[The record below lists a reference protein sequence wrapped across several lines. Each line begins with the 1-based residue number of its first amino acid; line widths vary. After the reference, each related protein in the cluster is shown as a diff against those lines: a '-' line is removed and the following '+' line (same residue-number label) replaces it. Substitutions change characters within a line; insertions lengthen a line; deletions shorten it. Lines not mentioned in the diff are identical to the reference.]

1 MKPVLPVSA
10 SSKRALYLLGLLAAV
25 KAAGLVLLA
34 GAVAAGVA
42 GLASGEPDWRY
53 VLASGALG
61 AVLRSLSIWGTESV
75 SQRAA
80 AGVKD
85 ELRAALTTRV
95 LDDGGNVPGMGR
107 GALSVLITRGLD
119 GLDNYYAKYLPA
131 LVTCAV
137 VPLLVGLRILSADW
151 LSALVVVLT
160 VPLIPLFMVLIGLH
174 TGDKTAQA
182 VDALNRLSDNMLELA
197 RGLPVLVGL
206 GRARAQTRALRDV
219 ADRYRVRTLETLRVA
234 FLSSLALELIA
245 TISVAL
251 VAVVIGVRLVNGSMS
266 LELGLL
272 ALILAPECYQPL
284 RDLGTAH
291 HASEDGLEALNRTNR
306 VLDAPAATPLVAQAP
321 RAGAPGTSG
330 TPDTPGVPAAHPASG
345 ALVVSGLTV
354 SYAGRPRP
362 AVKNLSFSVP
372 AGSIAALTG
381 PSGTGKTSVL
391 EVLAGLRRNGGD
403 TVLAGTVTG
412 LDSAGIAWI
421 PQHPELVED
430 TTAAEIAL
438 YSGLPDK
445 DAGRRAA
452 VKALAAIDSLHL
464 LDTRTADLSPG
475 EQRRVAV
482 ARALARIASQP
493 RVSILLADE
502 PTAHLDRHSA
512 RAVINALAALRGSVT
527 VLLVAHDQA
536 AAAIADRLIPVTA
549 GPVPALA
556 ARTDVPE
563 PPALRMSLADRMP
576 AATGT
581 QGDPDVRPPA
591 TGSGDS
597 AMKSADTIKDAADS
611 AADDPDI
618 AGTPPARQPLWRN
631 LLILRP
637 WSRQFLLA
645 LLLGTG
651 ATLFAVALT
660 ALSGW
665 LIVRAYEQPP
675 ILLLLGAIVGVRFF
689 GIGRSVLRYTER
701 LQLHDAVFR
710 ATNTIRIR
718 LWNGL
723 LQRPEGWRRL
733 ARGGGALERLV
744 GDVDELRDIAPRV
757 VFAPLTGFFT
767 AVAACVA
774 TGLLLPEALP
784 AQILICLVGLV
795 AAPLLALA
803 ADAAARAATVRLQ
816 ARSLAGMA
824 RLLSAAPDLQANNSA
839 GPVFARQQEL
849 EARASAAVRR
859 SAWAQGLANA
869 LTALAC
875 SLGALYMLTRAEN
888 VPATVAAVVVL
899 MQLALIEAF
908 VAVNGSIHQFTAW
921 RTLGDKVLPDLGS
934 DVVAS
939 DDDDDDEAAAGG
951 TANAAAAAGTTTG
964 QAGHGTGTS
973 VALRGITY
981 GYPGTGVPVLRDLDL
996 ELEPGRWLA
1005 VTGPSGSGKS
1015 TLLGVLLGF
1024 LTPQAGTFL
1033 INGVPAGGLPAAERR
1048 MAWCP
1053 QEAHLFDSTLRGNLL
1068 LARDRRHAPTEAEM
1082 MAALTAVGLG
1092 DFLAGLP
1099 EGLDTRVGGGG
1110 HFLSGGQRQ
1119 RLAVARALLT
1129 EADVVLLDEPTAHLD
1144 AAAGEQLMADL
1155 HAGLRGK
1162 SVVVV
1167 THNRADAAWC
1177 TREVVL
1183 GTAAAGIARR

>member
-10 SSKRALYLLGLLAAV
+10 ASRRALYLLGLLAAV

-34 GAVAAGVA
+34 TGVAAGVA
-42 GLASGEPDWRY
+42 GLATGGPDWRW
-53 VLASGALG
+53 VLANGIAG
-61 AVLRSLSIWGTESV
+61 AVLRSVAVWGTETV

-80 AGVKD
+80 AGVKE
-85 ELRAALTTRV
+85 ELRASLTSRV
-95 LDDGGNVPGMGR
+95 LDDGGSAPGMGS

-151 LSALVVVLT
+151 LSALIVVLT
-160 VPLIPLFMVLIGLH
+160 VPLIPVFMILIGLH
-174 TGDKTAQA
+174 TGDKTAAA

-197 RGLPVLVGL
+197 KGLPVLVGL

-219 ADRYRVRTLETLRVA
+219 ADNYRTRTLETLRVA

-291 HASEDGLEALNRTNR
+291 HASEDGLEALKRTNS
-306 VLDAPAATPLVAQAP
+306 VLDAPAAVPLVPANAP
-321 RAGAPGTSG
+321 HREGSAEFPAGTGLT
-330 TPDTPGVPAAHPASG
+330 
-345 ALVVSGLTV
+345 VSGLTIR
-354 SYAGRPRP
+354 YAGRPAP
-362 AVKNLSFSVP
+362 AVSNLSFSVP

-381 PSGTGKTSVL
+381 ASGTGKTSVL
-391 EVLAGLRRNGGD
+391 EALAGLRRSGGD
-403 TVLAGTVTG
+403 TTLEGSVSGVER
-412 LDSAGIAWI
+412 AGIAWI
-421 PQHPELVED
+421 PQHPVLVEE
-430 TTAAEIAL
+430 TAAAEIAL
-438 YSGLPDK
+438 YSGLGNG
-445 DAGRRAA
+445 AEGRRAA
-452 VKALAAIDSLHL
+452 VDALAAIDSLHL
-464 LDTRTADLSPG
+464 LEARTADLSPG

-482 ARALARIASQP
+482 ARALARVASQP
-493 RVSILLADE
+493 QVRILLADE
-502 PTAHLDRHSA
+502 PTAHLDSRSA
-512 RAVINALAALRGSVT
+512 AAVIRALESLRGSVT
-527 VLLVAHDQA
+527 VLLVAHDRA
-536 AAAIADRLIPVTA
+536 AASIADRLIPVGTDA
-549 GPVPALA
+549 FDGPDLSG
-556 ARTDVPE
+556 T
-563 PPALRMSLADRMP
+563 LP
-576 AATGT
+576 AATGA
-581 QGDPDVRPPA
+581 G
-591 TGSGDS
+591 TG
-597 AMKSADTIKDAADS
+597 APLDAAPGSPAAAPDAS
-611 AADDPDI
+611 AVLAPAPAAARWQEELDET
-618 AGTPPARQPLWRN
+618 GTHPVHQPLWKN
-631 LLILRP
+631 LMVLRP

-660 ALSGW
+660 SLSGW
-665 LIVRAYEQPP
+665 LIVRAFEQPP
-675 ILLLLGAIVGVRFF
+675 ILLLLTAIVGVRFF
-689 GIGRSVLRYTER
+689 GIGRSILRYLER

-710 ATNTIRIR
+710 ATNSIRIR

-767 AVAACVA
+767 AVAACIA

-784 AQILICLVGLV
+784 AQIAVCVVGLV
-795 AAPLLALA
+795 IAPLLAHG

-816 ARSLAGMA
+816 SRSMSAMA
-824 RLLSAAPDLQANNSA
+824 RLLSAAPDLAANSSA
-839 GPVFARQQEL
+839 PEVFARQQEL
-849 EARASAAVRR
+849 DARASAAVRR
-859 SAWAQGLANA
+859 SAWAQGFANA

-875 SLGALYMLTRAEN
+875 SLGALYMLTLAES

-908 VAVNGSIHQFTAW
+908 IAVNGSVQQFTAW
-921 RTLGDKVLPDLGS
+921 RTLGDKVLPDLGTD
-934 DVVAS
+934 DVEPLEAPDAEVRAETGNLGEAKPAAS
-939 DDDDDDEAAAGG
+939 GVRAVE
-951 TANAAAAAGTTTG
+951 
-964 QAGHGTGTS
+964 S
-973 VALRGITY
+973 VQLRGVSY
-981 GYPGTGVPVLRDLDL
+981 SYPGQGRPVFKDLDL
-996 ELEPGRWLA
+996 DLYPDSWLA

-1024 LTPQAGTFL
+1024 LVPQEGTFL
-1033 INGVPAGGLPAAERR
+1033 INGTPAAGLPPAARR

-1068 LARDRRHAPTEAEM
+1068 LARDRRQAPSDAEM
-1082 MAALTAVGLG
+1082 AAALDAVGLG
-1092 DFLAGLP
+1092 PFLAGLP
-1099 EGLDTRVGGGG
+1099 DGLDTRVGGGG

-1144 AAAGEQLMADL
+1144 AEAGEQLMADL
-1155 HAGLRGK
+1155 AAGLRGK

-1167 THNRADAAWC
+1167 THNPADAAWC
-1177 TREVVL
+1177 ERTLALDGAVC
-1183 GTAAAGIARR
+1183 AASQG

>member
-1 MKPVLPVSA
+1 MKPVLPVSSA
-10 SSKRALYLLGLLAAV
+10 SRRALYPLGLLAAV

-34 GAVAAGVA
+34 TGVAAGVA
-42 GLASGEPDWRY
+42 GLASGEPDWRW
-53 VLASGALG
+53 VFANGIAG
-61 AVLRSLSIWGTESV
+61 AVLRSLAVWGTETV

-80 AGVKD
+80 AGVKE
-85 ELRAALTTRV
+85 ELRASLTSRA
-95 LDDGGNVPGMGR
+95 LDDGGSVPGMGS

-151 LSALVVVLT
+151 LSAVVVVLT
-160 VPLIPLFMVLIGLH
+160 VPLIPVFMILIGLH
-174 TGDKTAQA
+174 TGDKTAAA

-197 RGLPVLVGL
+197 KGLPVLVGL

-219 ADRYRVRTLETLRVA
+219 AENYRTRTLETLKVA

-251 VAVVIGVRLVNGSMS
+251 VAVVIGVRLVHGSMS

-291 HASEDGLEALNRTNR
+291 HASEDGLEALKRTNA
-306 VLDAPAATPLVAQAP
+306 VLDAPAATPLI
-321 RAGAPGTSG
+321 
-330 TPDTPGVPAAHPASG
+330 PAAADTDAPADTD
-345 ALVVSGLTV
+345 ASGLTGPAAAPAAAALSV
-354 SYAGRPRP
+354 TGLTIRYAGRPRP
-362 AVKNLSFSVP
+362 AVSGLSFDVP

-381 PSGTGKTSVL
+381 SSGSGKTSVL
-391 EVLAGLRRNGGD
+391 ETLAGLRRSGGD
-403 TVLAGTVTG
+403 TTLEGTVTG
-412 LDSAGIAWI
+412 VDRSGIAWI
-421 PQHPELVED
+421 PQHPVLVED
-430 TTAAEIAL
+430 TTLEEIAL
-438 YSGLPDK
+438 YSGLDS
-445 DAGRRAA
+445 AEEGRQAA
-452 VKALAAIDSLHL
+452 ADALAAIGSEHL

-482 ARALARIASQP
+482 ARALARLACQP
-493 RVSILLADE
+493 QVHVLLADE
-502 PTAHLDRHSA
+502 PTAHLDAASA
-512 RAVINALAALRGSVT
+512 AAVIRALDSLRGTVT

-536 AAAIADRLIPVTA
+536 AAAIADRLIPVDA
-549 GPVPALA
+549 GYREAPASDAPAPAVSGAAASAAEDTVAVPAG
-556 ARTDVPE
+556 T
-563 PPALRMSLADRMP
+563 
-576 AATGT
+576 AATFAGT
-581 QGDPDVRPPA
+581 
-591 TGSGDS
+591 
-597 AMKSADTIKDAADS
+597 S
-611 AADDPDI
+611 AAGG
-618 AGTPPARQPLWRN
+618 ATARWQDELAETELHPVHQPLWKN
-631 LLILRP
+631 LLVLRP
-637 WSRQFLLA
+637 WSGQFLLA

-660 ALSGW
+660 SLSGW
-665 LIVRAYEQPP
+665 LIVRASEQPP
-675 ILLLLGAIVGVRFF
+675 ILLLLGVIVGVRFF
-689 GIGRSVLRYTER
+689 GIGRSVLRYLER
-701 LQLHDAVFR
+701 LRLHDAVFR
-710 ATNTIRIR
+710 ATNAIRIR

-767 AVAACVA
+767 AVAACIA
-774 TGLLLPEALP
+774 TGLLLPGALG
-784 AQILICLVGLV
+784 AQILVCVVGLV
-795 AAPLLALA
+795 VAPLAA
-803 ADAAARAATVRLQ
+803 VGADAAARAATVRLQ
-816 ARSLAGMA
+816 SRSMAAMA
-824 RLLSAAPDLQANNSA
+824 RLLEAAPDLEANRSA
-839 GPVFARQQEL
+839 APVFARQQEL
-849 EARASAAVRR
+849 DARASAAVRR

-875 SLGALYMLTRAEN
+875 SFGALYMLTVAGN
-888 VPATVAAVVVL
+888 VSATVAAVVVL

-908 VAVNGSIHQFTAW
+908 VAVNGSIQQFFAW
-921 RTLGDKVLPDLGS
+921 RTLGDKVLPDLGT
-934 DVVAS
+934 DTVEP
-939 DDDDDDEAAAGG
+939 EAESGDPATVPAVE
-951 TANAAAAAGTTTG
+951 T
-964 QAGHGTGTS
+964 
-973 VALRGITY
+973 VELRGISY
-981 GYPGTGVPVLRDLDL
+981 SYPGSDTPVFEDLDL
-996 ELEPGRWLA
+996 DLRPDSWLA

-1024 LTPQAGTFL
+1024 LTPQEGTFR
-1033 INGVPAGGLPAAERR
+1033 INGRAAADLPPAARR

-1082 MAALTAVGLG
+1082 VAALDAVGLG
-1092 DFLAGLP
+1092 PFLAGLP

-1144 AAAGEQLMADL
+1144 AEAGEQLMADL
-1155 HAGLRGK
+1155 AAGLRGK

-1167 THNRADAAWC
+1167 THNPADTVWC
-1177 TREVVL
+1177 DRRLDL
-1183 GTAAAGIARR
+1183 GQPVCAGSHR

>member
-10 SSKRALYLLGLLAAV
+10 ASRRALYLLGLLAAV

-34 GAVAAGVA
+34 TGVAAGVA
-42 GLASGEPDWRY
+42 GLAAGGPDWSW
-53 VLASGALG
+53 VLANGAAG
-61 AVLRSLSIWGTESV
+61 AVLRSLAVWGSETV

-80 AGVKD
+80 AGVKE
-85 ELRAALTTRV
+85 ELRSSLTKRA
-95 LDDGGNVPGMGR
+95 LDDGGNVPGMGS

-151 LSALVVVLT
+151 LSAVVVVLT
-160 VPLIPLFMVLIGLH
+160 VPLVPVFMILIGLH
-174 TGDKTAQA
+174 TGDKTAAA

-197 RGLPVLVGL
+197 KGLPVLVGL

-219 ADRYRVRTLETLRVA
+219 AENYRVRTLETLKVA

-291 HASEDGLEALNRTNR
+291 HASEDGLEALKRTNA
-306 VLDAPAATPLVAQAP
+306 VLDAPAATPLVPAAP
-321 RAGAPGTSG
+321 AAAVLPEAPVPAGARSRAGSRAPAG
-330 TPDTPGVPAAHPASG
+330 TPLSVA
-345 ALVVSGLTV
+345 GLTIR
-354 SYAGRPRP
+354 YAGRPRP
-362 AVKNLSFSVP
+362 AVSGLSFEVP

-381 PSGTGKTSVL
+381 SSGSGKTSVL
-391 EVLAGLRRNGGD
+391 ETLAGLRRDGGD
-403 TVLAGTVTG
+403 TTLEGTVTG
-412 LDSAGIAWI
+412 VDRSTIAWI
-421 PQHPELVED
+421 PQHPVLVEES
-430 TTAAEIAL
+430 TVEEIAL
-438 YSGLPDK
+438 YSGLGPGEE
-445 DAGRRAA
+445 ARQAA
-452 VKALAAIDSLHL
+452 ADALAAINSLHL

-482 ARALARIASQP
+482 ARALARIACQP
-493 RVSILLADE
+493 QVRVLLADE
-502 PTAHLDRHSA
+502 PTAHLDAASA
-512 RAVINALAALRGSVT
+512 AAVIRALDSLRGSIT
-527 VLLVAHDQA
+527 VLLVAHDQK
-536 AAAIADRLIPVTA
+536 AAAIADHLIPVDAGQPSAPVSAASNDTA
-549 GPVPALA
+549 ASGTAPVEAPPVAAPGLA
-556 ARTDVPE
+556 AT
-563 PPALRMSLADRMP
+563 AS
-576 AATGT
+576 
-581 QGDPDVRPPA
+581 
-591 TGSGDS
+591 
-597 AMKSADTIKDAADS
+597 KSASNPASNPASNRTAAGG
-611 AADDPDI
+611 AASG
-618 AGTPPARQPLWRN
+618 GTPAPVRWQAELTETELHPVHQPLWKN
-631 LLILRP
+631 LTVLRP
-637 WSRQFLLA
+637 WSPQFLLA

-660 ALSGW
+660 SLSGW

-689 GIGRSVLRYTER
+689 GIGRSVLRYLER
-701 LQLHDAVFR
+701 LRLHDAVFR
-710 ATNTIRIR
+710 ATNAIRIR

-723 LQRPEGWRRL
+723 LQRPVGWRRL

-767 AVAACVA
+767 AVAACVT
-774 TGLLLPEALP
+774 TGLLLPEALG
-784 AQILICLVGLV
+784 AQILVCMAGLLIAPLV
-795 AAPLLALA
+795 AVG

-816 ARSLAGMA
+816 SRSMAAMA
-824 RLLSAAPDLQANNSA
+824 RLLEAASDLEANSSAA
-839 GPVFARQQEL
+839 PVFARQQAL
-849 EARASAAVRR
+849 DARASAAVRR

-875 SLGALYMLTRAEN
+875 SLGALYMLTAAGN
-888 VPATVAAVVVL
+888 IPATVAAVIVL

-908 VAVNGSIHQFTAW
+908 VAVNGSVQQFFAW
-921 RTLGDKVLPDLGS
+921 RTLGDKVLPDLGTDTVEQLEEDPS
-934 DVVAS
+934 ERTLVPV
-939 DDDDDDEAAAGG
+939 E
-951 TANAAAAAGTTTG
+951 T
-964 QAGHGTGTS
+964 
-973 VALRGITY
+973 VELRGISYT
-981 GYPGTGVPVLRDLDL
+981 YPGSDTPVFEDLDL
-996 ELEPGRWLA
+996 DLHRDSWLA

-1024 LTPQAGTFL
+1024 LTPQEGSFR
-1033 INGVPAGGLPAAERR
+1033 INGKAAAGLPPAARR

-1068 LARDRRHAPTEAEM
+1068 LARDRRQAPTEAEM
-1082 MAALTAVGLG
+1082 VAALDAVGLG
-1092 DFLAGLP
+1092 PFLAGLP

-1144 AAAGEQLMADL
+1144 VEAGEQLMADL
-1155 HAGLRGK
+1155 SVGLRGK

-1167 THNRADAAWC
+1167 THNPADAAWC
-1177 TREVVL
+1177 DRSIYL
-1183 GTAAAGIARR
+1183 GRPVCAGSHG

>member
-10 SSKRALYLLGLLAAV
+10 ASRRALYLLGLLAAV

-34 GAVAAGVA
+34 TGVAAGVA
-42 GLASGEPDWRY
+42 GLATGGPDWRW
-53 VLASGALG
+53 VLANGIAG
-61 AVLRSLSIWGTESV
+61 AVLRSLAVWGTDTV

-80 AGVKD
+80 AGVKE
-85 ELRAALTTRV
+85 ELRASLTSRALE
-95 LDDGGNVPGMGR
+95 DGGSVPGMGS

-160 VPLIPLFMVLIGLH
+160 VPLIPVFMILIGLH
-174 TGDKTAQA
+174 TGDKTAAA

-219 ADRYRVRTLETLRVA
+219 ADNYRVRTLETLRVA

-291 HASEDGLEALNRTNR
+291 HASEDGLEALKRTNS
-306 VLDAPAATPLVAQAP
+306 VLDAPAAV
-321 RAGAPGTSG
+321 
-330 TPDTPGVPAAHPASG
+330 
-345 ALVVSGLTV
+345 ALVPEKASLPAGPGFPAGTAVTVSGLTIR
-354 SYAGRPRP
+354 YAGRPKP
-362 AVKNLSFSVP
+362 AVANLSFSVP

-381 PSGTGKTSVL
+381 ASGTGKTSVL
-391 EVLAGLRRNGGD
+391 EALAGLRRSGG
-403 TVLAGTVTG
+403 GTTIEGSVTG
-412 LDSAGIAWI
+412 IERAGIAWI
-421 PQHPELVED
+421 PQHPVLVEE

-438 YSGLPDK
+438 YSGLNGEE
-445 DAGRRAA
+445 GRQAA
-452 VKALAAIDSLHL
+452 VAALTAIDALHL

-482 ARALARIASQP
+482 ARALARVDSQP
-493 RVSILLADE
+493 QVRLLLADE
-502 PTAHLDRHSA
+502 PTAHLDSSSA
-512 RAVINALAALRGSVT
+512 GAVIRALNSLRGSVT

-536 AAAIADRLIPVTA
+536 AASIADRVIPVDCGHDAGAGLPQPLPSASGSTA
-549 GPVPALA
+549 AQTAAEASFGPDSGPASGPEAPAPTPGTLHAAQPASVRWQEELA
-556 ARTDVPE
+556 EVETHPE
-563 PPALRMSLADRMP
+563 H
-576 AATGT
+576 
-581 QGDPDVRPPA
+581 
-591 TGSGDS
+591 
-597 AMKSADTIKDAADS
+597 
-611 AADDPDI
+611 
-618 AGTPPARQPLWRN
+618 QPLWKN
-631 LLILRP
+631 LVVLRP

-660 ALSGW
+660 SLSGW
-665 LIVRAYEQPP
+665 LIVRAFEQPP
-675 ILLLLGAIVGVRFF
+675 ILLLLAAIVGVRFF
-689 GIGRSVLRYTER
+689 GIGRSVLRYLER

-710 ATNTIRIR
+710 ATNSIRIR

-767 AVAACVA
+767 AVAACIA

-784 AQILICLVGLV
+784 VQIAVCVVGLV
-795 AAPLLALA
+795 IAPLMAHG

-816 ARSLAGMA
+816 SRSMSAMA
-824 RLLSAAPDLQANNSA
+824 RLLSAAPDLTANSSA
-839 GPVFARQQEL
+839 PEVFARQQEL
-849 EARASAAVRR
+849 DARASAAVRR

-869 LTALAC
+869 VTALAC
-875 SLGALYMLTRAEN
+875 SLGALYVLTVAHS

-908 VAVNGSIHQFTAW
+908 VAVNGSIQQFTAW
-921 RTLGDKVLPDLGS
+921 RTLGDKVLPDLGTD
-934 DVVAS
+934 DVEPLETLDSETAETPDS
-939 DDDDDDEAAAGG
+939 ETAGTKAAADARPVETVQLRGVSYSYP
-951 TANAAAAAGTTTG
+951 G
-964 QAGHGTGTS
+964 QAT
-973 VALRGITY
+973 
-981 GYPGTGVPVLRDLDL
+981 PVFKDLDL
-996 ELEPGRWLA
+996 DLYPGSWLA

-1024 LTPQAGTFL
+1024 LVPQQGSFL
-1033 INGVPAGGLPAAERR
+1033 INGTPAADLPAAARR

-1068 LARDRRHAPTEAEM
+1068 LARDRRHAPDDAEM
-1082 MAALTAVGLG
+1082 TAALEAVGLG
-1092 DFLAGLP
+1092 PFLAGLP
-1099 EGLDTRVGGGG
+1099 DGLDTRVGGGG

-1144 AAAGEQLMADL
+1144 AEAGEQLMADL
-1155 HAGLRGK
+1155 TAGLRGK

-1167 THNRADAAWC
+1167 THNPADAAWC
-1177 TREVVL
+1177 DRSLAL
-1183 GTAAAGIARR
+1183 GYGVCAASQG

>member
-10 SSKRALYLLGLLAAV
+10 ASRRALYFLGLLAAV

-34 GAVAAGVA
+34 TGIASGVA
-42 GLASGEPDWRY
+42 GLAAGGPDWRY
-53 VLASGALG
+53 VLATGAAG
-61 AVLRSLSIWGTESV
+61 AVLRSLAVWGTETV

-80 AGVKD
+80 AGVKE
-85 ELRAALTTRV
+85 ELRAKLTARA
-95 LDDGGNVPGMGR
+95 LDDGGNVPGMGS

-151 LSALVVVLT
+151 LSAVVVVLT
-160 VPLIPLFMVLIGLH
+160 VPLIPVFMILIGLH
-174 TGDKTAQA
+174 TGDKTAAA

-197 RGLPVLVGL
+197 KGLPVLVGL

-291 HASEDGLEALNRTNR
+291 HASEDGLEALNRTNA
-306 VLDAPAATPLVAQAP
+306 VLDAPAAVPLVPETAAVP
-321 RAGAPGTSG
+321 AGAGAAAAAGGPADPGGPALPAG
-330 TPDTPGVPAAHPASG
+330 TGLA
-345 ALVVSGLTV
+345 VSGLTIR
-354 SYAGRPRP
+354 YAGRPAP
-362 AVKNLSFSVP
+362 AVSNLSFTVP

-391 EVLAGLRRNGGD
+391 EALAGLRRSGGD
-403 TVLAGTVTG
+403 TALEGTVAG
-412 LDSAGIAWI
+412 VDRAGIAWI
-421 PQHPELVED
+421 PQHPVLVED

-438 YSGLPDK
+438 YSGLETEE
-445 DAGRRAA
+445 GRQAA
-452 VKALAAIDSLHL
+452 VEALAAIDSLHL

-482 ARALARIASQP
+482 ARALARIAGQP
-493 RVSILLADE
+493 QVRILLADE
-502 PTAHLDRHSA
+502 PTAHLDARSA
-512 RAVINALAALRGSVT
+512 AAVIRALKRLRGTVT

-536 AAAIADRLIPVTA
+536 AAAIADHLIPVGSGHRA
-549 GPVPALA
+549 GA
-556 ARTDVPE
+556 
-563 PPALRMSLADRMP
+563 P
-576 AATGT
+576 AAPGT
-581 QGDPDVRPPA
+581 EGPGTDGRRADVDGAANAASADDSAASADAAFAAPDAARPPA
-591 TGSGDS
+591 RWQEELAETG
-597 AMKSADTIKDAADS
+597 TH
-611 AADDPDI
+611 PVH
-618 AGTPPARQPLWRN
+618 QPLWKN
-631 LLILRP
+631 LLVLRP

-645 LLLGTG
+645 LFLGTG

-660 ALSGW
+660 SLSGW
-665 LIVRAYEQPP
+665 LIVRANEQPP
-675 ILLLLGAIVGVRFF
+675 IMLLLTAIVGVRFF
-689 GIGRSVLRYTER
+689 GIGRSILRYLER
-701 LQLHDAVFR
+701 LRLHDAVFR
-710 ATNTIRIR
+710 ATNSIRIR

-767 AVAACVA
+767 AVAACIA

-784 AQILICLVGLV
+784 AQLLVCVVGLV
-795 AAPLLALA
+795 IAPLLAHG

-816 ARSLAGMA
+816 SRSMAAMA
-824 RLLSAAPDLQANNSA
+824 RLLSAAPDLQANSSA
-839 GPVFARQQEL
+839 PAVFARQQEL
-849 EARASAAVRR
+849 DARASAAVRR

-875 SLGALYMLTRAEN
+875 SAGALYMLTLAES

-908 VAVNGSIHQFTAW
+908 VAVNGSIQQFSAW
-921 RTLGDKVLPDLGS
+921 RTLGDKVLPDLGTD
-934 DVVAS
+934 DVEPLDAP
-939 DDDDDDEAAAGG
+939 DDGDPD
-951 TANAAAAAGTTTG
+951 AAAAEFRAEDIRTVDAIELRGVSYSYPG
-964 QAGHGTGTS
+964 QA
-973 VALRGITY
+973 R
-981 GYPGTGVPVLRDLDL
+981 PVFENLDL
-996 ELEPGRWLA
+996 ELDRGSWLA

-1024 LTPQAGTFL
+1024 LVPQEGSFR
-1033 INGVPAGGLPAAERR
+1033 INGIPAADLPPAARR

-1068 LARDRRHAPTEAEM
+1068 LARDRRQAPTDAEM
-1082 MAALTAVGLG
+1082 TAALAAVGLG
-1092 DFLAGLP
+1092 PFLAGLP
-1099 EGLDTRVGGGG
+1099 DGLETRVGGGG

-1144 AAAGEQLMADL
+1144 AEAGEQLMADL
-1155 HAGLRGK
+1155 SAGLRGK

-1167 THNRADAAWC
+1167 THNPADAAWC
-1177 TREVVL
+1177 DRSLVL
-1183 GTAAAGIARR
+1183 GKSVCAASQA